1 MRRNMRFKVIISIAL
16 IFIMNIGTIAQAYS
30 LSEVPSSIVF
40 NTKDNRVGRVLYE
53 DLTRQKN
60 QRFYLEAK
68 QIVEDNGQDIA
79 YCLDIE
85 KSYPSGEVFTLSG
98 DPLPEVRSL
107 IAAGYPS
114 RTPEQLN
121 LKTSGDAYFATQI
134 ALWCYLE
141 GYDVYKIHSDNAEVV
156 SAIRSIYNDGVKG
169 VATSTNY
176 YIKDYFTNDKV
187 QNIVVAFKS
196 SEEIKL
202 PTLENDYIGK

>member
-1 MRRNMRFKVIISIAL
+1 MKRNMRFKVIISIAL
-16 IFIMNIGTIAQAYS
+16 IFIMNIGSIAQAYS
-30 LSEVPSSIVF
+30 LIEVPSNVVF

-53 DLTRQKN
+53 DLTLQKN

-68 QIVEDNGQDIA
+68 QIVEANSEDVA
-79 YCLDIE
+79 YCLEIE
-85 KSYPSGEVFTLSG
+85 KSYPSGETFTLSG
-98 DPLPEVRSL
+98 EPLPEVKSL

-121 LKTSGDAYFATQI
+121 LKASSDAYFATQI

-141 GYDVYKIHSDNAEVV
+141 GYDVYKIHSDNIEVV
-156 SAIRSIYNDGVKG
+156 SAIRSIYNDGVNG

-176 YIKDYFTNDKV
+176 HIKEYFTNDKV
-187 QNIVVAFKS
+187 QDIVVAFKS

-202 PTLENDYIGK
+202 PSLENNYVGK